1 MCAVPYPRACEG
13 GRLGGNGWGW
23 GRRAVGAGQGPS
35 DGCADRGDGRARL
48 DLERRGERL
57 WNERDG

>member
-1 MCAVPYPRACEG
+1 
-13 GRLGGNGWGW
+13 
-23 GRRAVGAGQGPS
+23 VGAGQGPS